1 MLHACNSICTQL
13 DAIMQVQQKTTM
25 KQDKRYLDLLQRA
38 GISVNDMVKHLSSLG
53 IGTPQQW
60 HQAITTGAGIQLS
73 DLDRRKGM
81 QYIKSN
87 PQLAQIVQQLL
98 SA

>member
-1 MLHACNSICTQL
+1 MNP
-13 DAIMQVQQKTTM
+13 
-25 KQDKRYLDLLQRA
+25 DKRYLDLLQEA
-38 GISVNDMVKHLSSLG
+38 GISVNDMVTHLSNLG

-73 DLDRRKGM
+73 ERDRQKGM
-81 QYIKSN
+81 KYIKSN
-87 PQLAQIVQQLL
+87 PQLAQQLRQLL